1 MWVSWEGGSAGD
13 LRGPDPGHPSP
24 SLQKGRKGEQEPLGP
39 CSPLGILLLIG
50 APAPAQR
57 PQGIEA
63 SSLAQ
68 TWLLGVASVGCA
80 FLLPPAPPQP
90 AAAFPPHHKLLR
102 LPTPPATP
110 LGASLIGVP
119 LISHHAPPSSFTI
132 SPSVLTQL
140 SLWPP
145 EGVPGALTPLPSPTR
160 WGPPGRA
167 VHTTLS
173 AQARPACTQQMSERG
188 CEGVRPPRAQG
199 HTRPEPGPPWP
210 GPASVSPSDE
220 GEGVELRVPPHH
232 WGQSL
237 AAGPGDRGRREEG
250 PRGGRRHWGGPRP
263 ASVWLP
269 EETRHEVMART
280 NLNLAGGGGW
290 EPWRQSGGAARSC
303 RQPGWTP
310 GWWGTACSQHRRAR

>member
-1 MWVSWEGGSAGD
+1 MGEARPSVWVSWEGGSAGD

-102 LPTPPATP
+102 LPTPPGTP
-110 LGASLIGVP
+110 LGASLVGVPSPTRCLPGRVP
-119 LISHHAPPSSFTI
+119 LISYHAPPSSFTI

-145 EGVPGALTPLPSPTR
+145 EGVPGALTPRPSPTR
-160 WGPPGRA
+160 WGPPAEQVTPLFLLRPVQPA
-167 VHTTLS
+167 LS
-173 AQARPACTQQMSERG
+173 RRVNEGAKGLGHHAPRVTRG
-188 CEGVRPPRAQG
+188 QSLDL
-199 HTRPEPGPPWP
+199 P
-210 GPASVSPSDE
+210 GPALPQSP
-220 GEGVELRVPPHH
+220 P
-232 WGQSL
+232 QT
-237 AAGPGDRGRREEG
+237 RE
-250 PRGGRRHWGGPRP
+250 
-263 ASVWLP
+263 
-269 EETRHEVMART
+269 
-280 NLNLAGGGGW
+280 
-290 EPWRQSGGAARSC
+290 
-303 RQPGWTP
+303 
-310 GWWGTACSQHRRAR
+310 RALS